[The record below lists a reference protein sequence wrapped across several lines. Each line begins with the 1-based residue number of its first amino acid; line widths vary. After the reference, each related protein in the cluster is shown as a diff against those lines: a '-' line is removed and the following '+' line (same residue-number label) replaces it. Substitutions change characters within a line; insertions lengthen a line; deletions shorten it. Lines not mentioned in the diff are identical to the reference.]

1 MRSRLKVRQMFRRG
15 ETRLHVA
22 IAVAVI
28 ALAIAV
34 VRAPMV
40 DALLHREQYQAE
52 VRALHDSVQPGM
64 TKEQVQ
70 RLLDPSRYP
79 HLQIRRTDAHL
90 WSAAAPLELG
100 ATNWVLYIEFENGC
114 VSTLGIRTGDGRDDH
129 PDGAPHDKP
138 TR

>member
-1 MRSRLKVRQMFRRG
+1 MFRRG

-40 DALLHREQYQAE
+40 DALLHRDEYQAE
-52 VRALHDSVQPGM
+52 VRALYDSVQPGM

-70 RLLDPSRYP
+70 RLLDSARYP
-79 HLQIRRTDAHL
+79 HLQVRRTDAHL
-90 WSAAAPLELG
+90 WTAAAPLELG
-100 ATNWVLYIEFENGC
+100 ATNWVLYIEFENGR
-114 VSTLGIRTGDGRDDH
+114 VSTLGVRSADGRDDH
-129 PDGAPHDKP
+129 PEGAAMGRCRGFMASPARP
-138 TR
+138 T